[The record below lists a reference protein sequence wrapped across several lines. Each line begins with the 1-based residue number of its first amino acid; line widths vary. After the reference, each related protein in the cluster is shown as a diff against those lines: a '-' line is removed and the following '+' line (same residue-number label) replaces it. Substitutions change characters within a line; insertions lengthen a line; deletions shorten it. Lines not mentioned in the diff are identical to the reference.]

1 MDSIYDLV
9 SASAIVGYVD
19 ETIYSNELPMLG
31 EALFPRKKKLGL
43 DLAWFK
49 GYNLVPVSLMP
60 SAFDAKPTIRDR
72 IGLSRIETEM
82 PFFREAMRL
91 GEKDRQEI
99 LKFQGANNVPYLQ
112 QELDKI
118 LDDRAQLVA
127 GADVVPER
135 MRMSLLVEGRIHIQA
150 PDESGITAN
159 YDYNYDP
166 TGEWA
171 DKNTFDLTESNVP
184 GFGPAWSDT
193 ENSRPILDLI
203 FLKRKAQMTK
213 GTRITRGIMTSATWA
228 LLLASK
234 QIQNDLNPEN
244 PNAIITDADLEN
256 YLFRKIGI
264 RFTLN
269 DKIYK
274 TEEPLRQD
282 RQYYPN
288 GYITLLPEGTLGN
301 TYYGTT
307 PEEADLMAGNVDADV
322 AITGVGI
329 AVLTKKESLP
339 VNIITSVS
347 QIVLPSFERM
357 DSVYTIK
364 VADMKDDP
372 AGMLPEGDGADIYG
386 QFNV

>member
-43 DLAWFK
+43 DLSWFK

-99 LKFQGANNVPYLQ
+99 LKFQGANNIPYLQ

-171 DKNTFDLTESNVP
+171 DKNTFDLTGDAVP
-184 GFGPAWSDT
+184 GFGPTWGDT
-193 ENSRPILDLI
+193 ENSKPVLDLL
-203 FLKRKAQMTK
+203 FLKRRAQTTK
-213 GTRITRGIMTSATWA
+213 GTRITRGIMTSATWT

-244 PNAIITDADLEN
+244 PNAIITDADLES

-372 AGMLPEGDGADIYG
+372 AGMLPDGDGADIYG